1 MKKEARLL
9 KEKAINS
16 LVLSIEH
23 FNRPSDRGRIEA
35 VLIFLDHSFEM
46 LLKSVILHKGG
57 RIREPREKLTIGFDK
72 CIRKVLSDFKAITDE
87 QALTLQM
94 INGHR
99 DAAHHYLL
107 DISEQLL
114 YLQAQAGLTL
124 FRDVYKSAFGEELK
138 TELPERVLPLST
150 TPPLDMTTL
159 FDREVDAVRQLLVP
173 GSRRRTEAAA
183 KLRALAIME
192 SSIAGEKTQ
201 PTSAELGKLA
211 NEVKVGKSWHEI
223 FPGIA
228 SINITAN
235 GYGPSL
241 DLRITKKEGLPVQLV
256 PEGTPGATV
265 VAVKRVNE
273 LDFYSLG
280 RDQLA
285 NHLNLTGPRT
295 TAMIRHMELQ
305 TDSDCYKR
313 LQIGKSLFN
322 RYSQKAIDR
331 INAELKK
338 VSIEEVWE
346 KHGAKGKKGKKVA

>member
-46 LLKSVILHKGG
+46 LLKSVILHRGG
-57 RIREPREKLTIGFDK
+57 KIREPREKQTIGFDK
-72 CIRKVLSDFKAITDE
+72 CIRKALSEFKAITEE
-87 QALTLQM
+87 QALTLQT

-124 FRDVYKSAFGEELK
+124 FRDIYKSAFGEELK

-211 NEVKVGKSWHEI
+211 NEVKGGKSWHEI

-241 DLRITKKEGLPVQLV
+241 DLRITKKEGMPVHVV
-256 PEGTPGATV
+256 PEGTPNAAV
-265 VAVKRVNE
+265 VAFKRVNE
-273 LDFYSLG
+273 LDFYSMG
-280 RDQLA
+280 RDKLA
-285 NHLNLTGPRT
+285 ENLGLTGPKT
-295 TAMIRHMELQ
+295 TAMIRYLTLQ
-305 TDSDCYKR
+305 SDTECFKR
-313 LQIGKSLFN
+313 VIVGNAHFD
-322 RYSQKAIDR
+322 RYSQKALEKIKEAF
-331 INAELKK
+331 NK
-338 VSIEEVWE
+338 VTMENVW
-346 KHGAKGKKGKKVA
+346 KTHGIRRVPLARR